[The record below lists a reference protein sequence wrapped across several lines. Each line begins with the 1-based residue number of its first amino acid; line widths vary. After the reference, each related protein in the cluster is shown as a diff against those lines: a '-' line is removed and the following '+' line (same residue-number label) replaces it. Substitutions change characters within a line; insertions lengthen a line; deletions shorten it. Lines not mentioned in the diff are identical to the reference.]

1 MEGLV
6 IVKIFEILDIPHVIF
21 CKLLSDKYYKFGDF
35 LEMSNKLL
43 MNRLFKTRKI
53 ILEDSW
59 DFGIK
64 KSKIIIISN
73 FILIIKY
80 VKSLQATFKGTIRI
94 EKLIWSLVVNF
105 IVYLD
110 LINMHDLI
118 PIQYYQIT

>member
-6 IVKIFEILDIPHVIF
+6 IVKIFEILDIPHVIL

-43 MNRLFKTRKI
+43 MNRLFKTPKI